1 MPRIGGCLKCGGDLI
16 KDPNGDTKCFQCG
29 TITEY
34 SNIITLPE
42 NRQLDSV
49 VPGAQRSTKKYIY
62 GHG

>member
-16 KDPNGDTKCFQCG
+16 KDPTGDTKCFQCG

-49 VPGAQRSTKKYIY
+49 VPGAQRSTKRYI
-62 GHG
+62 HG